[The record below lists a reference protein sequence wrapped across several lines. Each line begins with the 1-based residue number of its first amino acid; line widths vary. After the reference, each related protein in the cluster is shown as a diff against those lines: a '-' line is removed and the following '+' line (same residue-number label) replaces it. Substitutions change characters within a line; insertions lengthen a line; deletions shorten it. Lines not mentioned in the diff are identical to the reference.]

1 MAEEVKSTAKA
12 TAKQVRIAPRKAR
25 LVVDLI
31 RGKDVGEATAILRHT
46 QRAASPVVEK
56 VLNSAIA
63 NAEHNY
69 EMNPDELYVSSVYVD
84 EGITLKRFRPRAQG
98 SAGKINK
105 RTSHITVVVSEKKEG
120 LALGQKI
127 NSTSF
132 RVGNIKDWESKRYAD
147 KEYSTLLHE
156 DIKIREFL
164 DDKLASASVSS
175 VEIERAANR
184 VNITIHTGKPGMVIG
199 KGGSEVEKLRKD
211 LNTLTGKKVH
221 INIVE
226 IKKVDL
232 DAKLVGENIAR
243 QLEGRISFRRA
254 QK

>member
-84 EGITLKRFRPRAQG
+84 EGSTLKRFRPRAQG

-120 LALGQKI
+120 ESVGQTR
-127 NSTSF
+127 NATGL
-132 RVGNIKDWESKRYAD
+132 RVGSSKDWEYRRQAD
-147 KEYSTLLHE
+147 TE
-156 DIKIREFL
+156 D
-164 DDKLASASVSS
+164 A
-175 VEIERAANR
+175 
-184 VNITIHTGKPGMVIG
+184 
-199 KGGSEVEKLRKD
+199 
-211 LNTLTGKKVH
+211 
-221 INIVE
+221 
-226 IKKVDL
+226 
-232 DAKLVGENIAR
+232 
-243 QLEGRISFRRA
+243 
-254 QK
+254 